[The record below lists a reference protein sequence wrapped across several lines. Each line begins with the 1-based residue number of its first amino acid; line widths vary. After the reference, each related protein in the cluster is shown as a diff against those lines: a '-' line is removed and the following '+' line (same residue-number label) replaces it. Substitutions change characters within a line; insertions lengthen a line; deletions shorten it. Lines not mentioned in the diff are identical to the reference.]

1 VERRP
6 SWSPVVATLAG
17 GIVAVAIG
25 MAAMALGGAPRAY
38 LAVNGGALVA
48 GLVIASALTFVPLG
62 WRWPSLA
69 AALALLATAVW
80 GIEMDGIHRWVMVGP
95 LTIQPA
101 VILLPALACSYARC
115 PDSPLLGASMVIAA
129 VAVALQP
136 DWSMAMA
143 LAVIS
148 CNMLT
153 ALRNRLTIAVAAAA
167 LIAFAAALFRGGYLP
182 PVRFVEEVIVDGL
195 LRGGPVI
202 GGLIVVGISAL
213 LAPVLLAA
221 RMALV
226 QQRALAVFVQ
236 LWLMLLIAS
245 GIGPYPTPLL
255 GYGASAIIGYF
266 IAIVMLRPSARS
278 QAGELH

>member
-1 VERRP
+1 VERGP

-17 GIVAVAIG
+17 GIVAVATG
-25 MAAMALGGAPRAY
+25 MAVMVLGGAPSAY
-38 LAVNGGALVA
+38 LAVNGGALVV

-80 GIEMDGIHRWVMVGP
+80 GIEMDGVHRWVMVGP

-101 VILLPALACSYARC
+101 FILLPALLCSYARS
-115 PDSPLLGASMVIAA
+115 PDSPMLGASMVVAA
-129 VAVALQP
+129 VAVSLQP
-136 DWSMAMA
+136 DWSMALA

-153 ALRNRLTIAVAAAA
+153 ALRNRLTIAVAGAA
-167 LIAFAAALFRGGYLP
+167 LIAFATALFRGGDLP
-182 PVRFVEEVIVDGL
+182 PVRFVEGVIVDGL
-195 LRGGPVI
+195 TRGWPII
-202 GGLIVVGISAL
+202 GGLILLGIAAVFAPIL
-213 LAPVLLAA
+213 LAGRVELP
-221 RMALV
+221 
-226 QQRALAVFVQ
+226 QQRSLVMFVQ
-236 LWLMLLIAS
+236 VWTSLLIAS
-245 GIGPYPTPLL
+245 VIGPNPTPLL

-266 IAIVMLRPSARS
+266 IAIVVLRPSARS